1 MLEEYIDQCEAVVR
15 FAGEMAGSPPASTS
29 VEDLLAR
36 RPDSQAKLAKKGVA
50 REALASLTYTQWEAW
65 LAICFGKNSLIV
77 EPAAGV
83 ERGPKFD
90 PMDASCASQGEH
102 LRRLKAIDY
111 FPGRPFT
118 NADNLVAQIVASA
131 VIDALVKAVMG
142 WTAPRTAS
150 ACQDGRCHQPI

>member
-1 MLEEYIDQCEAVVR
+1 MLEEYIDQCEAVVH

-36 RPDSQAKLAKKGVA
+36 RPDFEAKLAKKGVA

-65 LAICFGKNSLIV
+65 LAICFGKNLLIV

-90 PMDASCASQGEH
+90 PWT
-102 LRRLKAIDY
+102 LR
-111 FPGRPFT
+111 
-118 NADNLVAQIVASA
+118 V
-131 VIDALVKAVMG
+131 
-142 WTAPRTAS
+142 PRK
-150 ACQDGRCHQPI
+150 GNI